1 MMNPALD
8 YRQPDFFGNGIQ
20 PNMMGGFGPQLGPR
34 IQQFINNG
42 GVMPTPGAM
51 PAPPAPGQPAPGQ
64 PMPAQPVPQQNPGTI
79 EGSPGTQDP
88 GGIGGYGGI
97 DGSPGTQDPG
107 GIGSQLPGNATPTNI
122 FGNPFQFQDQ
132 RQQDAFG
139 RFMTSPDYQFRMNE
153 GVRAMDSSAA
163 QRGLLLSGNQLR
175 SLQEFGQGM
184 AAGEFGNYYNRM
196 AGIAGLSQPTDFGG
210 FAGLGANTL
219 ANLQGSRGNLTA
231 NLGNIQG
238 AGANAQGAIL
248 GNMFGSIP
256 WSQVGTAIGNV
267 FGGNSGSGFS
277 TGGGFVGNRMG

>member
-42 GVMPTPGAM
+42 GMQPAPGGM
-51 PAPPAPGQPAPGQ
+51 PAPQMPGQPAPQ
-64 PMPAQPVPQQNPGTI
+64 MPAQPVPQQNPGTI

-97 DGSPGTQDPG
+97 DGSPGTEDPG

-210 FAGLGANTL
+210 FAGLGANTM

-238 AGANAQGAIL
+238 AGANAQGAL
-248 GNMFGSIP
+248 MTEAFRGIP
-256 WSQVGTAIGNV
+256 WGQIGSAIGNV
-267 FGGNSGSGFS
+267 FGGGAPATPSGFS
-277 TGGGFVGNRMG
+277 TGGMFFGNR